1 MPLPDRLAPLLS
13 RQLEFERVDR
23 ACHAAAEAGDDAGLG
38 ALRAR
43 RLDAMWNLIT
53 ARDLAGAASAE
64 DRLALKNAALA
75 ELAASDA
82 AASATAT
89 ITSPATQ
96 TIAKN
101 ADETA
106 DAGVDSHS

>member
-23 ACHAAAEAGDDAGLG
+23 ACHAAAEAGDDARLG

-53 ARDLAGAASAE
+53 ARDEAGAASAE

-75 ELAASDA
+75 ELDASDA
-82 AASATAT
+82 AASTVTEHTGEAADD
-89 ITSPATQ
+89 
-96 TIAKN
+96 N
-101 ADETA
+101 ADSLA
-106 DAGVDSHS
+106 